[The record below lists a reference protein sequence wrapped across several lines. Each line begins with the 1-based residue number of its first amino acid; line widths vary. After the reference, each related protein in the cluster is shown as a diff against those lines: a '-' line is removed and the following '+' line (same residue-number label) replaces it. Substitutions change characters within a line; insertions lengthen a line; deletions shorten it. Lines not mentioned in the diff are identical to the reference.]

1 MFQRNKVNYNLRNGD
16 PLPRPRATVRSSG
29 QDYEDRLA
37 VEIMQRAKSARK
49 RSLNVIQA
57 SGAFETERY
66 VPLHHLKEPSNMQKQ
81 KLQETMSGIKEYP
94 ELDSLRVN
102 RRDKHRRRPARQTGE
117 QDPVEECES
126 TKRFRREPLNI
137 NSTIIN
143 SNERN
148 PRACRLAGRHGSI
161 GRRPGSS
168 HCHSEPDCRASAHR
182 QAAGATA
189 TRATGAKRRNRFN
202 GECFGRFTAIETTL
216 CVFFFFLQANYI
228 QSLVAG
234 WVFIRFSY
242 KMLAIF
248 RSSRVSI
255 SSASSATTSTN
266 RHLQICKCNIFHL
279 VQVVPLYRSF

>member
-1 MFQRNKVNYNLRNGD
+1 MNEKIDWPSDRVAQGGLFHPHKVTYSKDTHDLIKRKLPNMVNDGICCINIHKMVFTVLMEEQKLTMFQRNKVNYNLRNGD
-16 PLPRPRATVRSSG
+16 PLPRPRAAVRSSG

-126 TKRFRREPLNI
+126 TKRFRREPANI

-182 QAAGATA
+182 
-189 TRATGAKRRNRFN
+189 
-202 GECFGRFTAIETTL
+202 
-216 CVFFFFLQANYI
+216 
-228 QSLVAG
+228 
-234 WVFIRFSY
+234 
-242 KMLAIF
+242 
-248 RSSRVSI
+248 
-255 SSASSATTSTN
+255 
-266 RHLQICKCNIFHL
+266 
-279 VQVVPLYRSF
+279 